1 MFWLLLVLFFVLPLL
16 NVRCV
21 YLVYKQI
28 KNNESSVHYDDAAE
42 KRAEPSF
49 MFILMSVSFEHFD
62 EKRVVHLNLC

>member
-42 KRAEPSF
+42 KRAEPS
-49 MFILMSVSFEHFD
+49 MFILMCVSFEHFD